1 METSSRVPSREP
13 GYRMSRE
20 TANKLYNVVLARAG
34 LRGKDADKFTKEE
47 ELRFDV
53 EFDKMPGEYRAY
65 ARFDWASNDEGNQKN
80 AKSYLMDMATYM
92 RITNTGGG
100 KIMHKEGGPESEL
113 MAPNPGMPGYT
124 YGVEMVDMY
133 ITPS

>member
-1 METSSRVPSREP
+1 METSSRVPSRKP

-20 TANKLYNVVLARAG
+20 TANKLYDVVLARAG

-65 ARFDWASNDEGNQKN
+65 ARFDWARKSEHNREN
-80 AKSYLMDMATYM
+80 AKSYMMDVETYI
-92 RITNTGGG
+92 RSSDTGGA
-100 KIMHKEGGPESEL
+100 KIMDHRGGPESEL